1 MAKAQGRKCAKTQ
14 TVKKEYVSLSP
25 AEREVIAVLWA
36 AERPMKASEVAD
48 ELEKTTGW
56 RLSTTRTFLKRLVTK
71 GAVEI
76 RNLPTERAAV
86 YVPILDEAD
95 IRVAEA
101 QSTLQKYFDGALC
114 GLLSCFV
121 ERKCVSD
128 AELRQLQDF
137 IAQKLDAKPADKPA
151 TKCASKGGCK
161 KRK

>member
-1 MAKAQGRKCAKTQ
+1 MAKTQ
-14 TVKKEYVSLSP
+14 SRKSSKAQAVAKEYVSLSP

-76 RNLPTERAAV
+76 RNLPSERAAV
-86 YVPILDEAD
+86 YVPILDDAD
-95 IRVAEA
+95 VRVAEA

-128 AELRQLQDF
+128 AELRQLSEI
-137 IAQKLDAKPADKPA
+137 IAQELDAKPAA
-151 TKCASKGGCK
+151 KCASKGCK

>member
-1 MAKAQGRKCAKTQ
+1 MAKAQARKCAKAQ

-86 YVPILDEAD
+86 YVPILDDAD
-95 IRVAEA
+95 VRVAEA

-128 AELRQLQDF
+128 AELRQLSEI
-137 IAQKLDAKPADKPA
+137 IAQELDAKPAAK
-151 TKCASKGGCK
+151 TASKGCK

>member
-86 YVPILDEAD
+86 YVPLLDDAD
-95 IRVAEA
+95 VRVAEA
-101 QSTLQKYFDGALC
+101 QSTLQKYFDGSLC

-128 AELRQLQDF
+128 AELGQLHDF
-137 IAQKLDAKPADKPA
+137 IAQNLEAKPAAKPA

>member
-1 MAKAQGRKCAKTQ
+1 MAKTQGRKSSKAQ
-14 TVKKEYVSLSP
+14 AVAKEYVSLSP

-71 GAVEI
+71 GAGEI
-76 RNLPTERAAV
+76 RNLPSERAAV
-86 YVPILDEAD
+86 YAPILDEAD

-101 QSTLQKYFDGALC
+101 QSTLQKYFDGTLC

-128 AELRQLQDF
+128 AELRQLQDV
-137 IAQKLDAKPADKPA
+137 IAQNLEAQPAA
-151 TKCASKGGCK
+151 KCASKGCK

>member
-1 MAKAQGRKCAKTQ
+1 MAKTQGRKSAKTQ
-14 TVKKEYVSLSP
+14 AVAKEYVSLSP

-76 RNLPTERAAV
+76 RNLPSERAAV
-86 YVPILDEAD
+86 YVPILDDAD
-95 IRVAEA
+95 VRVAEA

-128 AELRQLQDF
+128 AELRQLSEI
-137 IAQKLDAKPADKPA
+137 IAQELDAKPAA
-151 TKCASKGGCK
+151 KCASKGCK

>member
-1 MAKAQGRKCAKTQ
+1 MAKTQGRKSAKAQA
-14 TVKKEYVSLSP
+14 VAKEYVSLSP

-86 YVPILDEAD
+86 YAPVLDEAD

-101 QSTLQKYFDGALC
+101 QSTLQKYFDGTLC

-128 AELRQLQDF
+128 DELRQLQGV
-137 IAQKLDAKPADKPA
+137 IAQNLEAKPAA
-151 TKCASKGGCK
+151 KCASKGCK

>member
-1 MAKAQGRKCAKTQ
+1 MAKAQSRKSAKAQ
-14 TVKKEYVSLSP
+14 AVKKEYVSLSP

-76 RNLPTERAAV
+76 RNLPSERAAV

-101 QSTLQKYFDGALC
+101 QSTLQKYFDGKFC

-121 ERKCVSD
+121 ERQCVSD
-128 AELRQLQDF
+128 DELRQLGEI
-137 IAQKLDAKPADKPA
+137 IAQKLDAKPAAK
-151 TKCASKGGCK
+151 TASKGCK

>member
-1 MAKAQGRKCAKTQ
+1 MAKAQSRKSAKVQ
-14 TVKKEYVSLSP
+14 AVKKEYVSLSP

-86 YVPILDEAD
+86 YVPILDDAD
-95 IRVAEA
+95 VRVAEA

-128 AELRQLQDF
+128 DELRQLSE
-137 IAQKLDAKPADKPA
+137 IINQKLDAKPAAK
-151 TKCASKGGCK
+151 TASKGCK

>member
-1 MAKAQGRKCAKTQ
+1 MAKTQ
-14 TVKKEYVSLSP
+14 SRKSSKAQAVAKEYVSLSP

-76 RNLPTERAAV
+76 RNLPSERAAV
-86 YVPILDEAD
+86 YVPILDDAD

-101 QSTLQKYFDGALC
+101 QSTLQKYFDGTLC

-128 AELRQLQDF
+128 AELRQLSEI
-137 IAQKLDAKPADKPA
+137 IAQDLDAKPAA
-151 TKCASKGGCK
+151 KCASKGCK

>member
-1 MAKAQGRKCAKTQ
+1 MAKAQSRKSAKAQ
-14 TVKKEYVSLSP
+14 AVKKEYVSLSP

-36 AERPMKASEVAD
+36 AERPLKASDVAD

-86 YVPILDEAD
+86 YVPILDDAD
-95 IRVAEA
+95 VRVAEA

-128 AELRQLQDF
+128 DELRQLSE
-137 IAQKLDAKPADKPA
+137 IINQKLDAKPAAK
-151 TKCASKGGCK
+151 TASKGCK

>member
-1 MAKAQGRKCAKTQ
+1 MAKAQSRKSAKAQ
-14 TVKKEYVSLSP
+14 AVKKEYVSLSP

-86 YVPILDEAD
+86 YVPILDDAD
-95 IRVAEA
+95 VRVAEA

-128 AELRQLQDF
+128 DELRQLSE
-137 IAQKLDAKPADKPA
+137 IINQKLDAKPAAK
-151 TKCASKGGCK
+151 TASKGCK

>member
-1 MAKAQGRKCAKTQ
+1 MAKAQSRKRAKAR
-14 TVKKEYVSLSP
+14 TVKQAYVSLSP

-48 ELEKTTGW
+48 ELERTTGW

-76 RNLPTERAAV
+76 RNLPSERAAV
-86 YVPILDEAD
+86 YAPILDEAD
-95 IRVAEA
+95 IRVAE
-101 QSTLQKYFDGALC
+101 SKSMLQKYFDGSLC

-121 ERKCVSD
+121 ERQCVSD
-128 AELRQLQDF
+128 VELRQLSEV
-137 IAQKLDAKPADKPA
+137 IAQELDGKPTAKPAKPA
-151 TKCASKGGCK
+151 AKRGRP

>member
-1 MAKAQGRKCAKTQ
+1 MAKTQGRKSAKAQVVA
-14 TVKKEYVSLSP
+14 KEYVSLSP

-86 YVPILDEAD
+86 YAPILDEAD

-101 QSTLQKYFDGALC
+101 QSTLQKYFDGTLC

-128 AELRQLQDF
+128 AELRQLQDV
-137 IAQKLDAKPADKPA
+137 IAQNLEAQPAA
-151 TKCASKGGCK
+151 KCASKGCK

>member
-1 MAKAQGRKCAKTQ
+1 M
-14 TVKKEYVSLSP
+14 
-25 AEREVIAVLWA
+25 
-36 AERPMKASEVAD
+36 
-48 ELEKTTGW
+48 EKTTGW

-86 YVPILDEAD
+86 YVPILDDAD
-95 IRVAEA
+95 VRVAEA

-128 AELRQLQDF
+128 AELRQLSEI
-137 IAQKLDAKPADKPA
+137 IAQELDAKPAA
-151 TKCASKGGCK
+151 KCASKGCK